1 MRNAIEPTRD
11 PRWVLTHEG
20 YNVVTE
26 NAVESRF
33 ALGNGFLGMRA
44 SRPVSRGPTWV
55 SRVAEAAGKLKAE
68 KKEAERAALV
78 AQLRELAEA
87 QGYRPEDLF
96 APAPAG
102 ARKQRAAGIVPVKYR
117 HGDRE
122 WSGRGKAPAWLLQL
136 EAQGKDRELFRVADG
151 GDSVGSG

>member
-1 MRNAIEPTRD
+1 MARKPDEEKAADAIIAQLAELD
-11 PRWVLTHEG
+11 
-20 YNVVTE
+20 
-26 NAVESRF
+26 AAS
-33 ALGNGFLGMRA
+33 LG
-44 SRPVSRGPTWV
+44 
-55 SRVAEAAGKLKAE
+55 RVAEAAGKLKAE

-102 ARKQRAAGIVPVKYR
+102 AWKRAAGIVPVKYR

-122 WSGRGKAPAWLLQL
+122 WSGRGKAPAWLLLL

-151 GDSVGSG
+151 GDSVGSS

>member
-1 MRNAIEPTRD
+1 MARKPDEEKAADAIIAQLAGLD
-11 PRWVLTHEG
+11 
-20 YNVVTE
+20 
-26 NAVESRF
+26 AAS
-33 ALGNGFLGMRA
+33 LG
-44 SRPVSRGPTWV
+44 
-55 SRVAEAAGKLKAE
+55 RVAEAAGKLKAE
-68 KKEAERAALV
+68 KTEAERAALV

-102 ARKQRAAGIVPVKYR
+102 ARKQRATGIVPVKYR

>member
-1 MRNAIEPTRD
+1 MARKPDEEKAADAIIAQLAELD
-11 PRWVLTHEG
+11 
-20 YNVVTE
+20 
-26 NAVESRF
+26 AAS
-33 ALGNGFLGMRA
+33 LG
-44 SRPVSRGPTWV
+44 
-55 SRVAEAAGKLKAE
+55 RVAEAAGKLKAE

-102 ARKQRAAGIVPVKYR
+102 ARKQRAAPAGAWKRAAGIVPVKYR

-136 EAQGKDRELFRVADG
+136 EAQDKDRELFRVADG

>member
-1 MRNAIEPTRD
+1 MTTKAADAIIAQLAELD
-11 PRWVLTHEG
+11 
-20 YNVVTE
+20 
-26 NAVESRF
+26 AAS
-33 ALGNGFLGMRA
+33 LGRI
-44 SRPVSRGPTWV
+44 
-55 SRVAEAAGKLKAE
+55 AEAAGKLNAE
-68 KKEAERAALV
+68 MKEAERAALV

-96 APAPAG
+96 APAPAGARKKRAAPAG

-136 EAQGKDRELFRVADG
+136 EAQGKDRELFRVVDG